1 MLDIRNLNVRL
12 GTRQILDDVTTSIR
26 EGEFV
31 VIVGP
36 NGCGKT
42 TLLRAVAGLVQ
53 FEGGIELESV
63 TLAARKVAERTELI
77 SYLPQERIVHWPLT
91 VEQVVGLGFW
101 TRGNRI
107 FSGADVAALVEG
119 ALSECGLTELR
130 HRSMEELS
138 GGEAARALLARA
150 LAMDARL
157 LLADEPTASLDPAHR
172 IEIMKLLNGYSR
184 RGRTV
189 LAATHDIDL
198 AIKFADRM
206 IILANGQV
214 AADDEA
220 AKLASGTILDEVFGV
235 RFSRAQVDGETLIAA
250 LHT

>member
-12 GTRQILDDVTTSIR
+12 GTRQILHDVTTSIR

-42 TLLRAVAGLVQ
+42 TLLRAAAGLVE
-53 FEGGIELESV
+53 FEGRIEFESV
-63 TLAARKVAERTELI
+63 ALAARKVTERTGLV

-101 TRGNRI
+101 TRGNRT
-107 FSGADVAALVEG
+107 FSGADVTDLVER

-130 HRSMEELS
+130 HRAMEELS

-184 RGRTV
+184 RGRAV

-206 IILANGQV
+206 IILANGRM
-214 AADDEA
+214 AADDETG
-220 AKLASGTILDEVFGV
+220 KLASGRVLDEVFGV